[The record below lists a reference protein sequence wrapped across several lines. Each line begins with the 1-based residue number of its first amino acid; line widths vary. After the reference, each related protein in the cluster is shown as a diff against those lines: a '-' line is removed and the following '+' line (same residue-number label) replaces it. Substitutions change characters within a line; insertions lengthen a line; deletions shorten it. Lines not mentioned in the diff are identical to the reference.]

1 MSGHRNPALFP
12 EHAYMSYRDRYRLD
26 LSGRDRPPTKL
37 EWVAAGA
44 LILMGLLMMLRGIM
58 GEQSPTWLK
67 LMDMWPIAA
76 SELVLAWLFWL
87 RARNHSATERYSQR
101 SLGLTAL
108 LFVFLAAATIAVS
121 FLNF

>member
-1 MSGHRNPALFP
+1 VIPVLYP
-12 EHAYMSYRDRYRLD
+12 EHASMGYRDKYRLD
-26 LSGRDRPPTKL
+26 LSGRDRPPTRF

-44 LILMGLLMMLRGIM
+44 LILMGALMMLRGIM
-58 GEQSPTWLK
+58 GESSPGLLN

-87 RARNHSATERYSQR
+87 RARNHSADERYSAR
-101 SLGLTAL
+101 SLRLTAL
-108 LFVFLAAATIAVS
+108 LFAFLAAATIAVS